1 MQRHDDIETLIAR
14 AAEIPPPWSDEKRRR
29 VTERAVRQHKRGVW
43 LRRAG
48 GAAVV
53 AAACLVGVSL
63 VRSAPT
69 PARPHAE
76 PHVAVTTTPAPQA
89 PPVTA
94 GSELRFDG
102 ATVTLPATASVRV
115 AEVKPERV
123 ELVLERGYV
132 DCDVTHRE
140 SRQFVI
146 KARGVTVRDVGTQFR
161 VAIEGDDVNV
171 SVTEGE
177 VAIEGCD
184 TGRVGAHGNARC
196 RSPVPQVPIPRA
208 VDQAAERLQSPA
220 DARDDDAVL
229 RVLTQA
235 IAQAPADHGL
245 IPTAKLYRGQLLE
258 RGHRDDEAAGLYRE
272 VAECVAVSDG
282 VRENARTLLRR
293 LHARRRTDGGHDAR

>member
-1 MQRHDDIETLIAR
+1 MERHDDIETLIAR

-69 PARPHAE
+69 PARPHVE
-76 PHVAVTTTPAPQA
+76 PHVAVTNTPAPQA
-89 PPVTA
+89 PIAAMSV
-94 GSELRFDG
+94 LRFDD
-102 ATVTLPATASVRV
+102 ATVTLPATARVHV

-132 DCDVTHRE
+132 DCNVTHRP

-146 KARGVTVRDVGTQFR
+146 KAHGVTVRDIGTQFR
-161 VAIEGDDVNV
+161 VAIEGDDVSV
-171 SVTEGE
+171 AVTEGE
-177 VAIEGCD
+177 VDVTGCGV
-184 TGRVGAHGNARC
+184 GRVGAHGNARC
-196 RSPVPQVPIPRA
+196 RSPVRLIPQA

-220 DARDDDAVL
+220 DARDDEDVL

-235 IAQAPADHGL
+235 IAEAPANHGL

-258 RGHRDDEAAGLYRE
+258 RLRREDEAARLYQV
-272 VAECVAVSDG
+272 VAEDVTVSEG
-282 VRENARTLLRR
+282 VREQVRALLRR
-293 LHARRRTDGGHDAR
+293 LHARRPEDGGRGAR